1 MQSSSAPS
9 SQSVSLKAGSTQSLP
24 PSPFRLLLCTPGPP
38 LQERFEPRAP
48 VPDRPC
54 PPPPLQRRPAWF
66 LSLCPGGFRVARP
79 PGAGPAPDPLRPRP
93 PRLDWSR
100 APLPGLLPAPSVRGH
115 RHLVQR
121 VPRGDLEAPLEP
133 GAHCGAAEGARARE
147 EERRCRTELRQEQ
160 ETYGRAEAATAARG
174 HRGVPS
180 SGLAAA
186 RQAEPFGLLGPH
198 FSELTVAR
206 SGDSGDG
213 HRSVKQHV

>member
-1 MQSSSAPS
+1 M
-9 SQSVSLKAGSTQSLP
+9 
-24 PSPFRLLLCTPGPP
+24 
-38 LQERFEPRAP
+38 
-48 VPDRPC
+48 
-54 PPPPLQRRPAWF
+54 
-66 LSLCPGGFRVARP
+66 ARP

-174 HRGVPS
+174 HRGVSS